1 MMNPVNSTD
10 KHACRISRPVLAIA
24 GRWRASKAVRA
35 NQAGRPNDRR
45 VSSCASRRPVHAGG
59 RGAVRR
65 QRSGSR
71 VFSGISPAA
80 ANGLLAFPSM
90 RQIQS
95 PRRRSR
101 RSRSRAPARSSQPPH
116 QRPRPKLCGSYWP
129 KLWFGPTGQL
139 LLFRRS
145 CCFLTERAPGMLT
158 HPPHRREVDHT
169 RVGTGETPAVPWYSE
184 PRQWPYSATYGK
196 RPSCHRLM
204 RPTRPT

>member
-1 MMNPVNSTD
+1 
-10 KHACRISRPVLAIA
+10 
-24 GRWRASKAVRA
+24 
-35 NQAGRPNDRR
+35 
-45 VSSCASRRPVHAGG
+45 
-59 RGAVRR
+59 
-65 QRSGSR
+65 
-71 VFSGISPAA
+71 
-80 ANGLLAFPSM
+80 
-90 RQIQS
+90 
-95 PRRRSR
+95 
-101 RSRSRAPARSSQPPH
+101 
-116 QRPRPKLCGSYWP
+116 LCGSYWP